1 MLLPCIIRC
10 LLVDCS
16 TVEENNNN
24 NNNRTVNMT
33 PYIHVRRRKSMKAI
47 LSLFFFFLLSFCLYA
62 REHHCFGVQHST
74 SKKPLRG

>member
-24 NNNRTVNMT
+24 NNRTVNMT
-33 PYIHVRRRKSMKAI
+33 PYIHVR
-47 LSLFFFFLLSFCLYA
+47 
-62 REHHCFGVQHST
+62 
-74 SKKPLRG
+74 

>member
-24 NNNRTVNMT
+24 NRTVNMT
-33 PYIHVRRRKSMKAI
+33 PYIHVK
-47 LSLFFFFLLSFCLYA
+47 
-62 REHHCFGVQHST
+62 
-74 SKKPLRG
+74 